1 MDERTTG
8 IYIHI
13 PFCVKKCN
21 YCAFLSAPA
30 DEETREKY
38 VQALIKEIEI
48 IGEDVG
54 IGKIGNGKGE
64 FEEGETEECKVNF
77 TSKKAI
83 NTIYFGGGTPSLLTP
98 EQIGRIIAAI
108 RSNFTIAPD
117 AEITLEANPGTLQ
130 GGRSFADNL
139 SEEEKLADENAKF
152 ADVKFTLHSYRA
164 VGINRLSMGVQ
175 SLNDDVLKYIGRIHT
190 AEDVRRDYRAARAS
204 GYDNINLDLILSL
217 PFNTNQ
223 TGALRAPHNSKTSQE
238 QSLEDL
244 REILAMHPEHISCYS
259 LQIEEGTVFGKLYDQ
274 GLLNEISDEEDR
286 DTYHKI
292 CKALRDA
299 GYEHYEISNWAYIG
313 KDAGASGSAGLSR
326 SQAEFSSGSAGL
338 SRSPYRSRHNSS
350 YWNMSDYIGLG
361 LGASGFVGS
370 VRYRNTGDLNK
381 YIDTLTANQ
390 NVCTNNPG
398 AGITNSFSGNSYK
411 AVSAIREEVHHNTIH
426 DNISEAVFT
435 GLRRREGIRYADA
448 VQYLASNADASHA
461 SDSTNQRSS
470 LHASDSTAGAE
481 LAFARFWQYYADVR
495 DEAESF
501 VHSGH
506 LIIDDE
512 GMRLTEAGIDISNAI
527 MALFV

>member
-54 IGKIGNGKGE
+54 IGKIGHGKGE
-64 FEEGETEECKVNF
+64 FEEGEIGGCKVNF
-77 TSKKAI
+77 TSKKPI

-117 AEITLEANPGTLQ
+117 SEITLEANPGTLQ
-130 GGRSFADNL
+130 GGRSTAEPL
-139 SEEEKLADENAKF
+139 SEEERF
-152 ADVKFTLHSYRA
+152 TDVKLTLHHYRA

-175 SLNDDVLKYIGRIHT
+175 SLNYDVLKFIGRIHT
-190 AEDVRRDYRAARAS
+190 AEDVRRDFKAARAS

-217 PFNTNQ
+217 PFDTNRNV
-223 TGALRAPHNSKTSQE
+223 APRAPHNSKSSQE

-286 DTYHKI
+286 DTYHKV

-299 GYEHYEISNWAYIG
+299 GYEHYEISNFAY
-313 KDAGASGSAGLSR
+313 AGASGSA
-326 SQAEFSSGSAGL
+326 AEFGSAGL

-361 LGASGFVGS
+361 LGASGFVGG
-370 VRYRNTGDLNK
+370 VRYRNTSDLNK
-381 YIDTLTANQ
+381 YIDTLTTNQ

-411 AVSAIREEVHHNTIH
+411 AVSAIREDVHHNTIH

-435 GLRRREGIRYADA
+435 GLRRREGVRYADA

-461 SDSTNQRSS
+461 SDST
-470 LHASDSTAGAE
+470 AGAE
-481 LAFARFWQYYADVR
+481 LTAASFWQYYADVR
-495 DEAESF
+495 EEAESF
-501 VHSGH
+501 VRSGH